1 MTHEQ
6 EGKQTFTYD
15 EFSDTESIDEEEDL
29 DEELKLLL
37 EESKKELA
45 QDLKDNKHHPRAKE
59 TEENVAAASDEAE
72 KIKVVDETK
81 TEDETKD
88 SEFELRKF
96 WYEPSYIRFIQ
107 TLQADEGDEEY
118 FDSDYYP
125 SSTIVDENLDYDEYD
140 PEDVITKEE
149 LQGLQEDMKL
159 DLTSFG
165 SYVPVWVH
173 VDSVKVRKEAA
184 KVIAEEKQKAAEEK
198 QKAAKERQRIAEE
211 KKEAAAKA
219 SEEAANKGE
228 KEEEK
233 AQKPLDLK
241 ALDEAAAKLDAAEAK
256 PQRKLSAKSSPR
268 KSPKKGSSPKS
279 ESPKKTEGGSP
290 KKAASPGCT
299 NS

>member
-1 MTHEQ
+1 MPFWVRAISMPEEYDTETGLFLPVDKMYRENRDLDYELPFGVEHMTHEQ
-6 EGKQTFTYD
+6 EGKQTFTYE

-45 QDLKDNKHHPRAKE
+45 QDLKDNKHHPRTKE
-59 TEENVAAASDEAE
+59 TEENIAAASDEAE
-72 KIKVVDETK
+72 KIKVV
-81 TEDETKD
+81 DETKD

-140 PEDVITKEE
+140 PEDDITKEE

-159 DLTSFG
+159 ELTSFG

-211 KKEAAAKA
+211 KNEAAAKA

-241 ALDEAAAKLDAAEAK
+241 ALDEEAANKGEKEEEKAQKPLD
-256 PQRKLSAKSSPR
+256 
-268 KSPKKGSSPKS
+268 
-279 ESPKKTEGGSP
+279 
-290 KKAASPGCT
+290 
-299 NS
+299 